1 MEYLTKKN
9 LDENIHIILGVLIVI
24 LVILFIID
32 SYSKPLP
39 SSMYPFKGLLDK
51 QISKDQFEMLKK
63 NYDNYAIK
71 FLTKMNNVGKGL
83 TMIFKGLFVDE
94 MKGLGKGLNLGF
106 KNTGEL
112 LFWASEYFFTHF
124 LCMIQFF
131 QNLHK
136 CFLYYTLDTTGKIFY
151 SPILFINYI
160 AWEFFGKDLETD
172 QSKVWDSIYAIDK
185 QFHNT
190 YGFHFA
196 HYSKDIIDTC
206 YSCKRLRVLALKSK
220 ASQIKYDFE
229 TQLPQL
235 LQAGVQ
241 EMINGANLIS
251 SQ

>member
-1 MEYLTKKN
+1 
-9 LDENIHIILGVLIVI
+9 
-24 LVILFIID
+24 
-32 SYSKPLP
+32 
-39 SSMYPFKGLLDK
+39 
-51 QISKDQFEMLKK
+51 
-63 NYDNYAIK
+63 
-71 FLTKMNNVGKGL
+71 
-83 TMIFKGLFVDE
+83 
-94 MKGLGKGLNLGF
+94 
-106 KNTGEL
+106 
-112 LFWASEYFFTHF
+112 
-124 LCMIQFF
+124 MIQFF